1 MPEIP
6 RLPALWRFPARP
18 ESVRRARHA
27 VAEALEALPC
37 GVEPQLAAD
46 LGLVTSE
53 LVTNAVRHG
62 ARCEEDAVIEL
73 VLWPAD
79 GHYWVAVSDGGAEK
93 PELAEAGPEC
103 EGGRGLVLIDA
114 LAEVWG
120 VVPRPVRGKSVVAGL
135 GVRSGPGGVRTGGW
149 PGG

>member
-27 VAEALEALPC
+27 VAEALPR

-62 ARCEEDAVIEL
+62 DRCEEDAVIEL

-79 GHYWVAVSDGGAEK
+79 GHYWVAVSDGGPEK
-93 PELAEAGPEC
+93 PELAEAGPES

-135 GVRSGPGGVRTGGW
+135 SDVSRSRPGAVRTGGW